1 MSGKYSK
8 KKNSNKNMTVNHK
21 NKKRSTGKLILLV
34 ILALLLAL
42 AVFIAANADEIFG
55 DVFGSHSDSVTPNA
69 PEASETASAPT
80 EGVRIEAD
88 VDYSVTME
96 NGLRVSDIGRY
107 TGMFMEDGS
116 DEIVT
121 GVLMILVTNTSEKDL
136 QYAEISIELGDV
148 DALFTMS
155 NIPSGGSAVVL
166 EKNRMLYDASVDYQ
180 MVSSDNVAWFME
192 PMSLCEDRIQI
203 QSMDGILNIINVS
216 GEDITGDIVI
226 YYKNSSRD
234 MLYGGITY
242 RIRISDGLKSGE
254 IRQIVA
260 KRFQENA
267 STIMMV
273 TVGG

>member
-8 KKNSNKNMTVNHK
+8 KKNSNKNKTVNHR
-21 NKKRSTGKLILLV
+21 NKKRNTGKLILLV
-34 ILALLLAL
+34 ILALLLAF
-42 AVFIAANADEIFG
+42 AVFIAVNADEIFG
-55 DVFGSHSDSVTPNA
+55 DVFGRHSDNMGPNA
-69 PEASETASAPT
+69 AESSETVFTPT
-80 EGVRIEAD
+80 EGVQIEAD
-88 VDYSVTME
+88 ADYSVTME

-148 DALFTMS
+148 DALFTLS

-166 EKNRMLYDASVDYQ
+166 EKNRMLYDASVDYR
-180 MVSSDNVAWFME
+180 MVSSDNVAWFSE
-192 PMSLCEDRIQI
+192 PMSLCDDRIQI

-216 GEDITGDIVI
+216 GEDITGEIVI
-226 YYKNSSRD
+226 YYKNSSQD

-273 TVGG
+273 TIGG